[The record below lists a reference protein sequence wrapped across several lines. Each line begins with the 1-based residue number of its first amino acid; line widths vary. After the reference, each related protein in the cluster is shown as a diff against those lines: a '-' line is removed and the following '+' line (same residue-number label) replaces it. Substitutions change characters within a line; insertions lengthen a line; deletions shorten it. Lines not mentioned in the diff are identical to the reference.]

1 MKIGNVVTKTIHSNK
16 KNKDYIKFVLIT
28 LDEDNVY
35 SGFAEYNE
43 HLFDFLHDT
52 DNMDIIDI
60 NYNSALLI
68 YDIDKRVIL
77 NKIL

>member
-28 LDEDNVY
+28 LDEDCVY
-35 SGFAEYNE
+35 SGFAEHNDD
-43 HLFDFLHDT
+43 FVDFLHNS

>member
-1 MKIGNVVTKTIHSNK
+1 MKIGNVVTKSIHSNK
-16 KNKDYIKFVLIT
+16 KNKDYIKFVLIS
-28 LDEDNVY
+28 LDDDSVY
-35 SGFAEYNE
+35 SGFAEYNAE
-43 HLFDFLHDT
+43 FVDFLHDS

-68 YDIDKRVIL
+68 YDNDKRVIL

>member
-1 MKIGNVVTKTIHSNK
+1 MKIGNVVTKSIHSNK
-16 KNKDYIKFVLIT
+16 KNKDFIKFVLIT
-28 LDEDNVY
+28 LDEDSVY
-35 SGFAEYNE
+35 SGFVEYNDS
-43 HLFDFLHDT
+43 FVDFLHDS

-60 NYNSALLI
+60 NYNSSLLI